1 MPSGL
6 RMALSRFSQATR
18 VAEPVMTV
26 ERLPPAGPEFGVSF
40 VSHSSSF
47 IISGVK
53 PA

>member
-1 MPSGL
+1 
-6 RMALSRFSQATR
+6 MALSRFSQATF

-26 ERLPPAGPEFGVSF
+26 ERLPPAGPEFGVSL
-40 VSHSSSF
+40 VSFISRW